1 MMATVFSITWSR
13 LLTRAAFY
21 GDFVVGVAL
30 SLWLLEVLSKKGV
43 RRELPWFFLFIC
55 WGLFSALVGLVAS
68 IAARRFYVTVFW
80 TLEIP
85 GAALMTA
92 AMQEG
97 LLDMFKRLRAVL
109 HWFMPGVLAFV
120 ILYCALRATFFT
132 SFPGNRLVSF
142 ELSSEFTL
150 RWSLVIVVIAALAMT
165 YFAEEAWNT
174 RGIYAVIGI
183 SIISLAYVAWSNG
196 LSGFGL
202 SALFIAKYLPSLG
215 YFFATL
221 FWIRRFSVPLA
232 QFSLQDMGIG
242 LEDVQKR
249 LGLFAQTL
257 EMIKR
262 LW

>member
-1 MMATVFSITWSR
+1 MLTIVLSITWSR
-13 LLTRAAFY
+13 LLSRTAFY
-21 GDFVVGVAL
+21 GDFVVVVAL
-30 SLWLLEVLSKKGV
+30 SAWLLRVLSKKGV
-43 RRELPWFFLFIC
+43 KKELPWFFLYIAWC
-55 WGLFSALVGLVAS
+55 LLSGLVGLITWFV
-68 IAARRFYVTVFW
+68 ARRFYVTVFW
-80 TLEIP
+80 ILQIP
-85 GAALMTA
+85 SAALLAA

-132 SFPGNRLVSF
+132 PFPANRLVSF

-165 YFAEEAWNT
+165 YFAEEAWDT
-174 RGIYAVIGI
+174 RGLYAVVGI
-183 SIISLAYVAWSNG
+183 SIISLAWVAWSNG

-202 SALFIAKYLPSLG
+202 PALFIAKYLPSLG

-221 FWIRRFSVPLA
+221 FWIKRFSVPLA

-242 LEDVQKR
+242 LEDVQRR
-249 LGLFAQTL
+249 LGLFAQIL